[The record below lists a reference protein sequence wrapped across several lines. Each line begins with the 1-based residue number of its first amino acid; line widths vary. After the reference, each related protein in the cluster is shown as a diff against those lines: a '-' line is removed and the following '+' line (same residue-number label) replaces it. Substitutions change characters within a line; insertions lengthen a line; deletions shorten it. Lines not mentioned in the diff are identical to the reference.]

1 VPTRKQ
7 RRRQEK
13 LRRHEWEEVW
23 VDDEGREIEPP
34 PEEAARPEQRAAK
47 AAARRPAGRG
57 GRRARQVSPPSW
69 SKVAKR
75 GAIFAPI
82 MFVIVYT
89 LQKKSDRSVAAAL
102 YQTALLFLFF
112 VPFSYLMDRAMYR
125 AYQRKTG
132 AGPQPPKKSS

>member
-1 VPTRKQ
+1 MPTRKQ

-13 LRRHEWEEVW
+13 LRRHEWEDVW

-34 PEEAARPEQRAAK
+34 PEGQTLQPAPRRTDTAKRQPAAK
-47 AAARRPAGRG
+47 RGRAT
-57 GRRARQVSPPSW
+57 RTVPPPSW
-69 SKVAKR
+69 NKVAKR

-82 MFVIVYT
+82 MFFIVYE
-89 LQKKSDRSVAAAL
+89 LQKKSDRSFATAL
-102 YQTALLFLFF
+102 FQTALLFLFF

-132 AGPQPPKKSS
+132 AAPPKKQT